1 MAPCS
6 GATDAIP
13 AARAQNCA
21 RIPGTPTASSGSSAS
36 SPARKHPGAA
46 PASHTAL
53 CSPAENCS
61 SAGIA
66 AAPVPVPLLRALPG
80 CFASRSLGN
89 LLFLYTPGPCWSL
102 ADLMAHFLIKS
113 PISAVPVSQIV
124 TRIGVFMFN
133 VTTDRSSRCHQV
145 LGNSSIIFSALT
157 FPSKA
162 GKDPDIFKFNEI
174 NVRRTSS
181 ADPKRP
187 SPLPLKVGPRGTD

>member
-102 ADLMAHFLIKS
+102 ADLMAPLFDQE
-113 PISAVPVSQIV
+113 P
-124 TRIGVFMFN
+124 
-133 VTTDRSSRCHQV
+133 
-145 LGNSSIIFSALT
+145 T
-157 FPSKA
+157 FPRFPDRLFVNS
-162 GKDPDIFKFNEI
+162 DPRIPQFSTA
-174 NVRRTSS
+174 RRFIAAWRLTSHFG
-181 ADPKRP
+181 RP
-187 SPLPLKVGPRGTD
+187 SLYGDFVIGPIPRERKIQIPAAIPALGDHHRTPR